1 MVFMCL
7 VLSVFSTIDEY
18 EKEAGVLLFYMEM
31 VVVVWFTAEFFF
43 RYLNV
48 KFEVHSSKIIST
60 TLVLIDCYVTSL
72 PIPQVMVVRMSLE
85 VSNSH
90 RSAEVSSATLLHHR

>member
-43 RYLNV
+43 RYV
-48 KFEVHSSKIIST
+48 FIYI
-60 TLVLIDCYVTSL
+60 YVY
-72 PIPQVMVVRMSLE
+72 I
-85 VSNSH
+85 
-90 RSAEVSSATLLHHR
+90 